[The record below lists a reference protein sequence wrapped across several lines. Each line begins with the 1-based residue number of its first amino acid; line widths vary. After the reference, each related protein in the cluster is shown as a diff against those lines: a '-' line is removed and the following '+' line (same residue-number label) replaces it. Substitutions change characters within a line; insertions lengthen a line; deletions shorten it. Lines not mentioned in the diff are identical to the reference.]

1 MTIHD
6 YDPASHEAQV
16 FALWERALGDVW
28 PLSRATFRHVTL
40 DSPVYRPG
48 DHLVAITREGDIAG
62 FVATQPQGLPEGDA
76 SLTLAGELMVIL
88 VDPALQRQGIGRDLL
103 DHALDTL
110 RRRGVTEVQVGA
122 GAVSYFWPG
131 VPANLP
137 DAWPFF
143 GACGWPA
150 AEESFDLVRSLDDYV
165 TPPAVYAGIDHENVE
180 IVSAGAAD
188 ASAVLAFERRHFPD
202 WAQYY
207 EMVVARGATT
217 DIVLARDSQ
226 TAEIVGTAMAMDFRP
241 SAGQYGFTWQRLLGE
256 NVGGIG
262 ALGVAEDRRERG
274 IGLALAAYVTEVL
287 QARGLDTSFVGYTW
301 LVDWYGKLGY
311 QVWRD
316 YCIGWVEISVG
327 GG

>member
-1 MTIHD
+1 M
-6 YDPASHEAQV
+6 
-16 FALWERALGDVW
+16 
-28 PLSRATFRHVTL
+28 SRATFRHVTL

-76 SLTLAGELMVIL
+76 SPTLAGELMVIL
-88 VDPALQRQGIGRDLL
+88 VDPALQRQGIGRALL
-103 DHALDTL
+103 DHAL
-110 RRRGVTEVQVGA
+110 
-122 GAVSYFWPG
+122 
-131 VPANLP
+131 
-137 DAWPFF
+137 
-143 GACGWPA
+143 
-150 AEESFDLVRSLDDYV
+150 
-165 TPPAVYAGIDHENVE
+165 
-180 IVSAGAAD
+180 
-188 ASAVLAFERRHFPD
+188 
-202 WAQYY
+202 
-207 EMVVARGATT
+207 
-217 DIVLARDSQ
+217 
-226 TAEIVGTAMAMDFRP
+226 MAMDFRP
-241 SAGQYGFTWQRLLGE
+241 SAGRYGFTWQRLLGE

-287 QARGLDTSFVGYTW
+287 QARGLETSFVGYTW